1 MNRKVILTL
10 ACLVHLTSTI
20 ELTAQQLPAPRAP
33 KRVRITQV
41 EQLLPNAR
49 IVVQRPFKWI
59 VGAQWGLGLQEGEKL
74 LIIGSRMHPL
84 VVRALALAA
93 QEMGV
98 RTDVFTQEPAS
109 LEALAGR
116 EEFDYERFDPTR
128 YMVATGAVRSRAA
141 PEWLARMADDY
152 DIVVGFNA
160 RGTTYGK
167 FGKNRQVRSTSMDY
181 LTPEQLAS
189 PSVSYPDELHEIITM
204 RIWQKLIAGQS
215 FHIYDP
221 RGTDLTFTL
230 DDTNLERFKET
241 RGQVTYGE
249 ATLEWPLAHE
259 ISLQVEPNLNLK
271 PDARG
276 VIVSHQAGYM
286 PQPIRIQ
293 FEGGQI
299 VNVEGGGQVGENI
312 REALEGVKEVQ
323 YPGYYPGPGMGW
335 LEELALGTDPKVGPA
350 GPLRRR
356 SGMVQLAFGTD
367 RYNLVRDTEPTLPTH
382 HRDIDCFYYVTVE
395 IDGEK
400 LVDRG
405 RLTVLD
411 DVEVRRV
418 ASRFGDPDSLLQED
432 WIPDF
437 DADTERINYPSFE

>member
-1 MNRKVILTL
+1 MHRTVILAL
-10 ACLVHLTSTI
+10 VCLVYLTSAI
-20 ELTAQQLPAPRAP
+20 ELGAQQLPAPRAP
-33 KRVRITQV
+33 RRVRVTQV

-49 IVVQRPFKWI
+49 IVVRRPFKWI
-59 VGAQWGLGLQEGEKL
+59 VGAQWGLGLKEGEKL
-74 LIIGSRMHPL
+74 LIVGSRMHPW
-84 VVRALALAA
+84 VVRAMALAA

-98 RTDVFTQEPAS
+98 ETDVFVQDMAA
-109 LEALAGR
+109 LEQGMGR
-116 EEFDYERFDPTR
+116 EEFDYQRFDPTR
-128 YMVATGAVRSRAA
+128 YMVATGVVRSRAV
-141 PEWLARMADDY
+141 PGWLARMVDDY
-152 DIVVGFNA
+152 DVVVGFNA

-167 FGKNRQVRSTSMDY
+167 IGKNKQVRSTSMDY

-204 RIWQKLIAGQS
+204 KTWQRLIAGRR

-249 ATLEWPLAHE
+249 PTLEWPLAHE
-259 ISLQVEPNLNLK
+259 ISLQVEPNLNLR

-293 FEGGQI
+293 FDGGQI
-299 VNVEGGGQVGENI
+299 VKVEGGGQVGENI
-312 REALEGVKEVQ
+312 REALEGSQDVQ

-400 LVDRG
+400 LVDQG

-411 DVEVRRV
+411 DAEVRRV
-418 ASRFGDPDSLLQED
+418 ASRYGDPDTLLQED

-437 DADTERINYPSFE
+437 DPDTERINYPLFE